1 MRPRDRSR
9 TACHPRGMGL
19 YAQLLR
25 LPHVA
30 VLLAATTVARLPIGI
45 NGLAV
50 VLYVR
55 EVTGS
60 FAIAGLA
67 TGALAL
73 GTAVMAPLAAR
84 LVDRRGARM
93 LIPLAFGHAGSLLAL
108 WALGSAGAPGAA
120 LAAAA
125 FSAGA
130 AFPPSG
136 AVLRSRW
143 PDLIRD
149 PGMLRT
155 AYAFDSVVVEFA
167 FVTGPLLT
175 AVLVALVGPQAA
187 LGVSAALVL
196 VGTTAFLDRLPG
208 ARAPRERAEAHRGIL
223 GPLGQPAILVV
234 ALTTLPVGFCLGAV
248 EVALPAFSDGHGSP
262 ALAGILL
269 AVWSGAS
276 GVGGL
281 VFGARHLRSGLVE
294 TYLAI
299 ALLFPLACLPL
310 VAASSPLAMAALAVL
325 AGLPIAPLI
334 ASRNQLVGA
343 RAPRGAGAE
352 SFTWL
357 LTALVAG
364 SALGAAVTGAL
375 AEADSWRL
383 GVLVGVGLAAG
394 GAALALAYGAPCT
407 LGRRPAEPVARA
419 THRAAVRGWADF
431 RHRW

>member
-1 MRPRDRSR
+1 M
-9 TACHPRGMGL
+9 AV
-19 YAQLLR
+19 YARLLR

-30 VLLAATTVARLPIGI
+30 VLLAATTIARLPFGI

-50 VLYVR
+50 VLFVR
-55 EVTGS
+55 QVTGS
-60 FAIAGLA
+60 FAVAGLT

-73 GTAVMAPLAAR
+73 GAALGAPLAAR
-84 LVDRRGARM
+84 LVDRRGPRM
-93 LIPLAFGHAGSLLAL
+93 LTPLAFAHAGSLLAL
-108 WALGSAGAPGAA
+108 WGLGSAGAPDAT
-120 LAAAA
+120 LAASA
-125 FSAGA
+125 FCAGA

-143 PDLIRD
+143 PELVAD
-149 PGMLRT
+149 PGLVRT
-155 AYAFDSVVVEFA
+155 AYAFDSVMVEVS

-175 AVLVALVGPQAA
+175 AILVALTGAQAA
-187 LGVSAALVL
+187 LALSAALVI
-196 VGTTAFLDRLPG
+196 VGTTVFLARLPG
-208 ARAPRERAEAHRGIL
+208 GRGPHEAPQPPRGIL
-223 GPLGQPAILVV
+223 GPLSEPAILVI

-262 ALAGILL
+262 ALAGVLL
-269 AVWSGAS
+269 AIWSGAS

-281 VFGARHLRSGLVE
+281 AFGAQHVRGGLVE

-364 SALGAAVTGAL
+364 SAAGAAATGAL
-375 AEADSWRL
+375 AEAESWRL
-383 GVLVGVGLAAG
+383 GILVGSGLAVL
-394 GAALALAYGAPCT
+394 GAALALACRGALHP
-407 LGRRPAEPVARA
+407 RPEP
-419 THRAAVRGWADF
+419 G
-431 RHRW
+431 